1 MGEIHR
7 TKGSV
12 IKRIEVI
19 YVANDGK
26 ENLIVPTSE
35 EARKNGRK
43 GGIASGKARREKRDR
58 KQMASD
64 LLDLTM
70 QGAGVDKIKKFFGVK
85 DIELNA
91 YQVTV
96 LSCLMKAMQK
106 GDANALEKLL
116 KISGEQFAEV
126 LDVSVGKSEKLAD
139 IMSQLKG
146 E

>member
-1 MGEIHR
+1 M
-7 TKGSV
+7 
-12 IKRIEVI
+12 
-19 YVANDGK
+19 ANDGI
-26 ENLIVPTSE
+26 ENLIPVRSVE
-35 EARKNGRK
+35 EAREKGRK

-70 QGAGVDKIKKFFGVK
+70 QGAGVDKIKKFFGMK

-116 KISGEQFAEV
+116 KIAGEQFTEL

-139 IMSQLKG
+139 IMEQLKG

>member
-1 MGEIHR
+1 M
-7 TKGSV
+7 
-12 IKRIEVI
+12 
-19 YVANDGK
+19 ANE
-26 ENLIVPTSE
+26 ENLRTPSTE
-35 EARKNGRK
+35 EAREIGRK

-70 QGAGVDKIKKFFGVK
+70 QGAGVDKIKKFFNIKG
-85 DIELNA
+85 IELNA

-116 KISGEQFAEV
+116 KIAGEQFTEL

-139 IMSQLKG
+139 IMSQLKND
-146 E
+146 

>member
-1 MGEIHR
+1 M
-7 TKGSV
+7 
-12 IKRIEVI
+12 
-19 YVANDGK
+19 ANDGI
-26 ENLIVPTSE
+26 ENLIPVRSE
-35 EARKNGRK
+35 DEAREKGRK

-70 QGAGVDKIKKFFGVK
+70 QGAGVDKIKKFFNIKG
-85 DIELNA
+85 IELNA

-116 KISGEQFAEV
+116 KIAGEQFTEL

-139 IMSQLKG
+139 IMEQLKG

>member
-1 MGEIHR
+1 M
-7 TKGSV
+7 
-12 IKRIEVI
+12 
-19 YVANDGK
+19 YVANDGIK
-26 ENLIVPTSE
+26 NLIPVQSEE
-35 EARKNGRK
+35 EAREKGRK

-70 QGAGVDKIKKFFGVK
+70 QGAGVDKIKKFFGMK
-85 DIELNA
+85 DTELNA

-126 LDVSVGKSEKLAD
+126 LDVTVAKSEKLAD
-139 IMSQLKG
+139 IMKQLKG

>member
-1 MGEIHR
+1 M
-7 TKGSV
+7 
-12 IKRIEVI
+12 
-19 YVANDGK
+19 ANDGI
-26 ENLIVPTSE
+26 ENLIPQSE
-35 EARKNGRK
+35 RTKEEQREIARL

-70 QGAGVDKIKKFFGVK
+70 QGAGVDKIKKFFNIKGV
-85 DIELNA
+85 ELNA

-116 KISGEQFAEV
+116 KIAGEQFTEL

-139 IMSQLKG
+139 IMDQLKG

>member
-1 MGEIHR
+1 M
-7 TKGSV
+7 
-12 IKRIEVI
+12 
-19 YVANDGK
+19 ANNE
-26 ENLIVPTSE
+26 ENLVSLADRTTE
-35 EARKNGRK
+35 ERREIAIKA
-43 GGIASGKARREKRDR
+43 GIASGKARREKRDR

-70 QGAGVDKIKKFFGVK
+70 QGAGVDKIKKFFGMK
-85 DIELNA
+85 NTELNA

-116 KISGEQFAEV
+116 KIAGEQFTEL
-126 LDVSVGKSEKLAD
+126 LDVSVGQSEKLAD
-139 IMSQLKG
+139 IMEQLKG

>member
-1 MGEIHR
+1 M
-7 TKGSV
+7 
-12 IKRIEVI
+12 
-19 YVANDGK
+19 ANEGI
-26 ENLIVPTSE
+26 ENLKPVRSVE
-35 EARKNGRK
+35 EAREKGRR

-85 DIELNA
+85 DTELNA

-116 KISGEQFAEV
+116 KIAGEQFTEL

-139 IMSQLKG
+139 IMDQLKG

>member
-1 MGEIHR
+1 M
-7 TKGSV
+7 
-12 IKRIEVI
+12 
-19 YVANDGK
+19 ANE
-26 ENLIVPTSE
+26 ENLRTPSTE
-35 EARKNGRK
+35 EAREIGRK

-70 QGAGVDKIKKFFGVK
+70 QGAGVDKIKKFFGMK

-126 LDVSVGKSEKLAD
+126 LDVTVGKSEKLAD
-139 IMSQLKG
+139 IMEQLKG

>member
-1 MGEIHR
+1 MTDI
-7 TKGSV
+7 S
-12 IKRIEVI
+12 EVI
-19 YVANDGK
+19 YVANEGI
-26 ENLIVPTSE
+26 ENLKPVRSVE
-35 EARKNGRK
+35 EAREKGRK

-70 QGAGVDKIKKFFGVK
+70 QGAGVDKIKKFFGMK

-116 KISGEQFAEV
+116 KIAGEQFTEL
-126 LDVSVGKSEKLAD
+126 LDVSIGKSEKLAD
-139 IMSQLKG
+139 IMEQLKG

>member
-1 MGEIHR
+1 M
-7 TKGSV
+7 
-12 IKRIEVI
+12 
-19 YVANDGK
+19 ANEGI
-26 ENLIVPTSE
+26 ENLKPVRSKE
-35 EARKNGRK
+35 EARERGRA

-70 QGAGVDKIKKFFGVK
+70 QGAGVDKIKKFFGMK
-85 DIELNA
+85 DTELNA

-116 KISGEQFAEV
+116 KIAGEQFTEL

-139 IMSQLKG
+139 IMDQLKG

>member
-1 MGEIHR
+1 M
-7 TKGSV
+7 
-12 IKRIEVI
+12 
-19 YVANDGK
+19 ANDGI
-26 ENLIVPTSE
+26 ENLKPVRSKE
-35 EARKNGRK
+35 EARERGRA

-70 QGAGVDKIKKFFGVK
+70 QGAGVDKIKKFFGMK
-85 DIELNA
+85 DTELNA

-116 KISGEQFAEV
+116 KIAGEQFTEL
-126 LDVSVGKSEKLAD
+126 LDVSVGKSEKLSD
-139 IMSQLKG
+139 IMEQLKG

>member
-1 MGEIHR
+1 M
-7 TKGSV
+7 
-12 IKRIEVI
+12 
-19 YVANDGK
+19 AN
-26 ENLIVPTSE
+26 EQNLIPNSERTPTE
-35 EARKNGRK
+35 RRENARKA
-43 GGIASGKARREKRDR
+43 GIASGKARREKRDR

-70 QGAGVDKIKKFFGVK
+70 QGAGVDKIKKFFNIKG
-85 DIELNA
+85 IELNA

-116 KISGEQFAEV
+116 KIAGEQFTEL

-139 IMSQLKG
+139 IMEQLKG

>member
-1 MGEIHR
+1 MTDI
-7 TKGSV
+7 S
-12 IKRIEVI
+12 EVI
-19 YVANDGK
+19 YVANEGI
-26 ENLIVPTSE
+26 ENLKPVRSVE
-35 EARKNGRK
+35 EAREKGRK

-116 KISGEQFAEV
+116 KIAGEQFTEL

-139 IMSQLKG
+139 IMDQLKG

>member
-1 MGEIHR
+1 MTD
-7 TKGSV
+7 TKGV
-12 IKRIEVI
+12 RN
-19 YVANDGK
+19 VANDGI
-26 ENLIVPTSE
+26 ENLIPQSE
-35 EARKNGRK
+35 RTKEEQREIARL

-70 QGAGVDKIKKFFGVK
+70 QGAGVDKIKKFFNIKGV
-85 DIELNA
+85 ELNA

-116 KISGEQFAEV
+116 KIAGEQFTEL
-126 LDVSVGKSEKLAD
+126 LDVSIGKSEKLAD
-139 IMSQLKG
+139 IMEQLKND
-146 E
+146 

>member
-1 MGEIHR
+1 M
-7 TKGSV
+7 
-12 IKRIEVI
+12 
-19 YVANDGK
+19 ANDGK
-26 ENLIVPTSE
+26 ENLIPQSE
-35 EARKNGRK
+35 RTKEEQREIARL

-70 QGAGVDKIKKFFGVK
+70 QGAGVDKIKKFFNIKGV
-85 DIELNA
+85 ELNA

-116 KISGEQFAEV
+116 KIAGEQFTEL

-139 IMSQLKG
+139 IMDQLKG

>member
-1 MGEIHR
+1 M
-7 TKGSV
+7 
-12 IKRIEVI
+12 
-19 YVANDGK
+19 ANDGI
-26 ENLIVPTSE
+26 ENLKPVRSKE
-35 EARKNGRK
+35 EARERGRA

-70 QGAGVDKIKKFFGVK
+70 QGAGVDKIKKFFGMK

-116 KISGEQFAEV
+116 KIAGEQFTEL

-139 IMSQLKG
+139 IMEQLKG

>member
-1 MGEIHR
+1 MTD
-7 TKGSV
+7 TKGVRS
-12 IKRIEVI
+12 
-19 YVANDGK
+19 VANDGI
-26 ENLIVPTSE
+26 ENLIPQSE
-35 EARKNGRK
+35 RTKEEQREIARL

-70 QGAGVDKIKKFFGVK
+70 QGAGVDKIKKFFNIKGV
-85 DIELNA
+85 ELNA

-116 KISGEQFAEV
+116 KIAGEQFTEL

-139 IMSQLKG
+139 IMEQLKG

>member
-1 MGEIHR
+1 MTDI
-7 TKGSV
+7 KGV
-12 IKRIEVI
+12 HN
-19 YVANDGK
+19 VAN
-26 ENLIVPTSE
+26 EQNLIPNSERTPTE
-35 EARKNGRK
+35 RRENARKA
-43 GGIASGKARREKRDR
+43 GIASGKARREKRDR

-70 QGAGVDKIKKFFGVK
+70 QGAGVDKIKKFFNMK
-85 DIELNA
+85 NTELNA

-126 LDVSVGKSEKLAD
+126 LDVTVGKSEKLAD
-139 IMSQLKG
+139 IMEQLKG

>member
-1 MGEIHR
+1 M
-7 TKGSV
+7 
-12 IKRIEVI
+12 
-19 YVANDGK
+19 ANNE
-26 ENLIVPTSE
+26 ENLVSLADRTTE
-35 EARKNGRK
+35 ERREIAIKA
-43 GGIASGKARREKRDR
+43 GIASGKARREKRDR

-64 LLDLTM
+64 LLDSTM
-70 QGAGVDKIKKFFGVK
+70 QGAGVDKIKKFFGMK
-85 DIELNA
+85 NTELNA

-116 KISGEQFAEV
+116 KIAGEQFTEL

-139 IMSQLKG
+139 IMEQLKG

>member
-1 MGEIHR
+1 M
-7 TKGSV
+7 
-12 IKRIEVI
+12 
-19 YVANDGK
+19 ANDGID
-26 ENLIVPTSE
+26 NLIQQSE
-35 EARKNGRK
+35 RTKEEQREIARL
-43 GGIASGKARREKRDR
+43 GGISSGKARREKRDR

-70 QGAGVDKIKKFFGVK
+70 QGAGVDKIKKFFNIKGV
-85 DIELNA
+85 ELNA

-116 KISGEQFAEV
+116 KIAGEQFTEL

-139 IMSQLKG
+139 IMDQLKG

>member
-1 MGEIHR
+1 MTDI
-7 TKGSV
+7 S
-12 IKRIEVI
+12 EVI
-19 YVANDGK
+19 YVANDGI
-26 ENLIVPTSE
+26 ENLIPVRSKE
-35 EARKNGRK
+35 EARERGRK

-85 DIELNA
+85 DTELNA

-126 LDVSVGKSEKLAD
+126 LDVTVGKSEKLAD
-139 IMSQLKG
+139 IMEQLKG

>member
-1 MGEIHR
+1 M
-7 TKGSV
+7 
-12 IKRIEVI
+12 
-19 YVANDGK
+19 ANDGI
-26 ENLIVPTSE
+26 ENLIPQSE
-35 EARKNGRK
+35 RTKEEQREIARK
-43 GGIASGKARREKRDR
+43 GGIASGKDRKKKRDR

-70 QGAGVDKIKKFFGVK
+70 QGAGVDKIKKFFGMK

-116 KISGEQFAEV
+116 KISGEQFTEL

-139 IMSQLKG
+139 IMDQIKG